1 MIGKTSGKG
10 RRIGSGQAAMDFMM
24 SYGIALLIIGVAVY
38 VVFQIGIFT
47 PILAPNECTAASS
60 FSCRYYSLS
69 SNGLLT
75 LDLSQATG
83 GTMNITGVAC
93 SSGINATLNRPEYGN
108 INVISETQG
117 NVTIYSGSSGIIHVY
132 CYNGY
137 GVAHGSIGSTFT
149 GYVWINYTISN
160 LPNTM
165 HNINKI
171 VSFTTQYS

>member
-1 MIGKTSGKG
+1 MIGKISSKE
-10 RRIGSGQAAMDFMM
+10 RRIGGQAAMDFMM

-47 PILAPNECTAASS
+47 PVLAPTECTAASS
-60 FSCRYYSLS
+60 FACRYYSLS

-83 GTMNITGVAC
+83 STMNISGIAC
-93 SSGINATLNRPEYGN
+93 SSGINTTSNKPEYGN
-108 INVISETQG
+108 IGVVSKTQG
-117 NVTIYSGSSGIIHVY
+117 NVIIYSGSSSMLQVY

-165 HNINKI
+165 HNINNV